1 VREAYRKSSACRRL
15 GSSSLQNATRHA
27 PTTATPAA
35 ATHDFLLWI
44 QDLSRLDEIVR
55 LPLCMPL
62 FGCHLNFLPF
72 LTSGIVRGR
81 IRR

>member
-1 VREAYRKSSACRRL
+1 MTPPQFVVAACVKRIANRP
-15 GSSSLQNATRHA
+15 RV
-27 PTTATPAA
+27 AA

-72 LTSGIVRGR
+72 LTTGIVRGR